1 MLIITSILFVLMV
14 SSGLRNVRGRRII
27 IIAAAAVIALLF
39 LPLTANTDNNNNN
52 NALFQSQSVFA
63 QQQEEEEAERNFLVQ
78 KQMEEKRSW
87 AKAIEMEYLSL
98 ASEGFWTGDGEE
110 KDGE

>member
-14 SSGLRNVRGRRII
+14 LSGLRNVRGRSNII
-27 IIAAAAVIALLF
+27 IPAAAFIVLLF
-39 LPLTANTDNNNNN
+39 LPLTANTDNIN

-63 QQQEEEEAERNFLVQ
+63 QQQDEEEAERNFLVQ
-78 KQMEEKRSW
+78 KQMEEKRSS
-87 AKAIEMEYLSL
+87 AVAIEMEYLSL

>member
-14 SSGLRNVRGRRII
+14 SSGLRNVRGRCII

-39 LPLTANTDNNNNN
+39 LPLTANTDNNNN

-87 AKAIEMEYLSL
+87 AEAIEMEYLSL

>member
-1 MLIITSILFVLMV
+1 M
-14 SSGLRNVRGRRII
+14 
-27 IIAAAAVIALLF
+27 LLF
-39 LPLTANTDNNNNN
+39 LPFTANTDNSN

-63 QQQEEEEAERNFLVQ
+63 QQQDEGEVERNFLVQ

-87 AKAIEMEYLSL
+87 AEAIEMEYLSL

-110 KDGE
+110 KDGEY